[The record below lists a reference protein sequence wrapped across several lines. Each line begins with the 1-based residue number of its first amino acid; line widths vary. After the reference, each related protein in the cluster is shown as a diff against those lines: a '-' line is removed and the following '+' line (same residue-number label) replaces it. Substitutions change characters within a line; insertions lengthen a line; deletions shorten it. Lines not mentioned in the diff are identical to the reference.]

1 MIRPV
6 RGKPTEDKRKFPDF
20 ITSEERDK
28 VINALLK
35 GTVNSES
42 VILEY
47 EDIPDLKISP
57 YQFRTVIQGLK
68 KDKYIEEE
76 GYSEKYTPTD
86 KLHKLRE
93 RGGFHGELIQFQ
105 SQLEQL
111 YLSLKDDDRNDMDKF
126 FKSINTKLETVTK
139 THEVFELFKK
149 ASTIFIGD

>member
-1 MIRPV
+1 MIHIRS
-6 RGKPTEDKRKFPDF
+6 KPTEDKREYPDF

-76 GYSEKYTPTD
+76 GYSERYTPTD

-93 RGGFHGELIQFQ
+93 RGGFHGELILFQ

-111 YLSLKDDDRNDMDKF
+111 YLSLKDDDRNNMDKF
-126 FKSINTKLETVTK
+126 FKSLNVKLETVTK

-149 ASTIFIGD
+149 AATVFIGD

>member
-1 MIRPV
+1 MRPV
-6 RGKPTEDKRKFPDF
+6 RSKPTEDKKVYPDF

-28 VINALLK
+28 IINALLK

-76 GYSEKYTPTD
+76 GYSERYTPTD

-93 RGGFHGELIQFQ
+93 RGGFHGELILFQ

-149 ASTIFIGD
+149 AATVFIGD

>member
-1 MIRPV
+1 MIRQF
-6 RGKPTEDKRKFPDF
+6 RGKPEDDKREYPDF

-47 EDIPDLKISP
+47 EDIPELKISP
-57 YQFRTVIQGLK
+57 YQYMTVIEGLK
-68 KDKYIEEE
+68 EGGYIKEN
-76 GYSEKYTPTD
+76 GYSHEYFPKD

-93 RGGFHGELIQFQ
+93 RGGFHGELSLFQ

-111 YLSLKDDDRNDMDKF
+111 YLSLKEDDRNDMDKF

-149 ASTIFIGD
+149 AAAVFIGD

>member
-1 MIRPV
+1 MRPV
-6 RGKPTEDKRKFPDF
+6 RSKPTEDKKVYPDF

-28 VINALLK
+28 IINALLK

-76 GYSEKYTPTD
+76 GYSERYTPTD
-86 KLHKLRE
+86 KLHKLKE
-93 RGGFHGELIQFQ
+93 RGGFHGELILFQ

-111 YLSLKDDDRNDMDKF
+111 YLSLEDDDRNDMDKF

-149 ASTIFIGD
+149 AATVFIGD

>member
-1 MIRPV
+1 MIRQF
-6 RGKPTEDKRKFPDF
+6 RGKPEDDKREYPDF

-47 EDIPDLKISP
+47 EDVPELKISP

-76 GYSEKYTPTD
+76 GYSERYTPTD

-93 RGGFHGELIQFQ
+93 RGGFHGELILFQ

-111 YLSLKDDDRNDMDKF
+111 YLSLKEDDRNDMDKF

-149 ASTIFIGD
+149 AATIFIGD

>member
-1 MIRPV
+1 MIRPT
-6 RGKPTEDKRKFPDF
+6 RSKPTEDKREYPDF

-47 EDIPDLKISP
+47 EDIPELKISP
-57 YQFRTVIQGLK
+57 YQYMTVIEGLK
-68 KDKYIEEE
+68 EN
-76 GYSEKYTPTD
+76 GYSHEYFPKD

-93 RGGFHGELIQFQ
+93 RGGFHGELILFQ

-111 YLSLKDDDRNDMDKF
+111 YLSLKEDDRNDMDKF

-149 ASTIFIGD
+149 ATAVFIGD

>member
-1 MIRPV
+1 MIRPT
-6 RGKPTEDKRKFPDF
+6 RSKPTEDKREYPDF

-35 GTVNSES
+35 GTVNSQS
-42 VILEY
+42 VTLEY

-57 YQFRTVIQGLK
+57 YQYMTVIEGLK
-68 KDKYIEEE
+68 EGGYIKEN
-76 GYSEKYTPTD
+76 GYSHEYFPKD

-93 RGGFHGELIQFQ
+93 RGGFHGELILFQ

-111 YLSLKDDDRNDMDKF
+111 YLSLKEDDRNDMDKF
-126 FKSINTKLETVTK
+126 FKSMNTKLETVTK

-149 ASTIFIGD
+149 AAAVFIGD

>member
-1 MIRPV
+1 MIRL
-6 RGKPTEDKRKFPDF
+6 RGKPEEDNSRYPDF
-20 ITSEERDK
+20 ITSDERDK

-57 YQFRTVIQGLK
+57 HQFRTVIQGLK
-68 KDKYIEEE
+68 DGGYIKWT
-76 GYSEKYTPTD
+76 GYSHEYFPQD

-111 YLSLKDDDRNDMDKF
+111 YLSLKDDDRNNMDKF

-149 ASTIFIGD
+149 AAAVFIGD